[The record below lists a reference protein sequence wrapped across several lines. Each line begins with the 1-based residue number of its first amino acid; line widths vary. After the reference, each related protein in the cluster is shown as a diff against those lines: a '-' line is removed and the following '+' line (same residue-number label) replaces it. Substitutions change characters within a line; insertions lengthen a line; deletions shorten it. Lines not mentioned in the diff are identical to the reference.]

1 MMIRKSFPSKTI
13 PFPRAWFGKP
23 NSSIFSPSAFGL
35 VLGLFLLS
43 GCASIRG
50 PKTPTV
56 FLVDKETN
64 KDVLS
69 EVQIYRDGCK
79 KIDKNTV
86 CTDDQIKGYCLH
98 KPTGENCRAD
108 RDTIIYDLKKIIDHN
123 YESYARTFEQTQDSS
138 IFAGEVSAASLTAV
152 ATLVGASDLKD
163 ILTTASTLVQ
173 ATSTSVQKNFY
184 QKQTSYSILNVMN
197 GDRAKEWATIYD
209 KMERNGADNYS
220 LGEAMDNLIAYR
232 QAGDAIHALAS
243 IQQSAANTKDAA
255 ANKIKKIDVANQKT
269 TPE

>member
-1 MMIRKSFPSKTI
+1 MNTNPK
-13 PFPRAWFGKP
+13 
-23 NSSIFSPSAFGL
+23 IFSPSAFGL
-35 VLGLFLLS
+35 MVGLFLLS

-50 PKTPTV
+50 PKTPAV

-86 CTDDQIKGYCLH
+86 CTDQQIANSCLH
-98 KPTGENCRAD
+98 MPGGGSCRSD
-108 RDTIIYDLKKIIDHN
+108 RDTIVYDIKRIIDHN
-123 YESYARTFEQTQDSS
+123 YEIYARSFEQTQDSS
-138 IFAGEVSAASLTAV
+138 IFAGEVSSASLTAV
-152 ATLVGASDLKD
+152 ATLVGATELKD
-163 ILTTASTLVQ
+163 VLTTASTLVQ

-184 QKQTSYSILNVMN
+184 QKQTSYSILNVMS

-209 KMERNGADNYS
+209 KLEQNGADQYQ
-220 LGEAMDNLIAYR
+220 LGEAMDNLVAYR

-255 ANKIKKIDVANQKT
+255 GKKIQRIDLNKRKT
-269 TPE
+269 TIE

>member
-1 MMIRKSFPSKTI
+1 MIRNAFLSKMS
-13 PFPRAWFGKP
+13 PFQQGCFM
-23 NSSIFSPSAFGL
+23 NLYSNISSPSVFGL

-64 KDVLS
+64 KDTLS
-69 EVQIYRDGCK
+69 EVQVYRDGCK
-79 KIDKNTV
+79 KIDKSTT
-86 CTDDQIKGYCLH
+86 CTAEQVKNSCLH
-98 KPTGENCRAD
+98 QPTGDNCRPD
-108 RDTIIYDLKKIIDHN
+108 RDAIIYDLKKIIDHN
-123 YESYARTFEQTQDSS
+123 YESYARAFEQTQDSS

-152 ATLVGASDLKD
+152 ATLVGASDVKD

-173 ATSTSVQKNFY
+173 ATSTSAQKNFY

-209 KMERNGADNYS
+209 KMERNGADKYS

-255 ANKIKKIDVANQKT
+255 SKKIQKIDVANRKT
-269 TPE
+269 TAE